1 MIKNILF
8 LFHFIFHLIFIYLL
22 SLLFFLLTGEAN
34 WFKCCSSA
42 APKSSPTCTT
52 LGSMCKMCEKVD
64 AVPVPNLIP
73 GLLNK
78 RCMVIKNYLAVDQQL
93 IRLRLM
99 PFPPVCLTGKLD
111 TSFTT
116 VWESSGVSST
126 QDQGKTV
133 YIHELIP
140 NQII

>member
-1 MIKNILF
+1 MINNIL
-8 LFHFIFHLIFIYLL
+8 LFFISFFTWYLFIYLL
-22 SLLFFLLTGEAN
+22 SLLLIFSFN
-34 WFKCCSSA
+34 WWSKLIQCCSSA
-42 APKSSPTCTT
+42 ATKSSPTCTT
-52 LGSMCKMCEKVD
+52 LGSIMPKMCEKVD

-126 QDQGKTV
+126 KDQGKKV
-133 YIHELIP
+133 LHSWI
-140 NQII
+140 NW

>member
-1 MIKNILF
+1 MINNIL
-8 LFHFIFHLIFIYLL
+8 LFFISFFTWYLFIYLL
-22 SLLFFLLTGEAN
+22 PLLLIFLLTGEAN

-42 APKSSPTCTT
+42 ATKSSPTCTT

-64 AVPVPNLIP
+64 AVPVPNHIP

-111 TSFTT
+111 TSFTM

-126 QDQGKTV
+126 QDQGKKV
-133 YIHELIP
+133 LHSWI
-140 NQII
+140 NW